1 MLSNVLL
8 TGASGFVGTRLVRS
22 LTTSKVSVTCIGRSP
37 CRVSGVQNVLV
48 TALTADQI
56 EAALPPN
63 ARFDGVIHLAAAGVT
78 PTDRDSGNI
87 FRVNAFL
94 APQMVSLA
102 AKVGARAIVLAGSSA
117 EYRSPRE
124 SEPLNEDEPLE
135 TGKLY
140 GASKAAGGILALA
153 NGAVENISVGV
164 MRLFNVYGA
173 GEASHRLLPSLL
185 RDLSAGQPVKLSAG
199 TQVRDFVYVDDV
211 CAGLI
216 AALTALADE
225 KMSTGA
231 YNVATGVGH
240 SVADFARTVAQAAN
254 ADPALLQF
262 GALPFRPDDLPYVVG
277 SPTKLREACGWRT
290 NTSLADGICQALAEL
305 SLPKSRD

>member
-8 TGASGFVGTRLVRS
+8 TGASGFVGTRLARS
-22 LTTSKVSVTCIGRSP
+22 LVNANVGVTCVGRSP
-37 CRVSGVQNVLV
+37 CLVSGVQNVQV
-48 TALTADQI
+48 TGLEVEHI
-56 EAALPPN
+56 EAALSPN

-78 PTDRDSGNI
+78 PTDRDSAAI

-117 EYRSPRE
+117 EYRSPKQ
-124 SEPLNEDEPLE
+124 SEPLDEDEPLE

-164 MRLFNVYGA
+164 MRLFNVYGP
-173 GEASHRLLPSLL
+173 GEAHHRLLPSLL

-199 TQVRDFVYVDDV
+199 TQVRDFVYIDDV

-216 AALTALADE
+216 AALTALADG

-240 SVADFARTVAQAAN
+240 SVGDFARTVAHAAN

-277 SPTKLREACGWRT
+277 SPTKFREACGWRT
-290 NTSLADGICQALAEL
+290 HTLLADGICQALAEL